1 MLFTQWPFPI
11 FFALVFAVHW
21 ILRTRPARS
30 TWLLIASYVFY
41 AAWDWRFLFLIILS
55 TAIDFFAAKRMADLS
70 DSIQRTRCLLV
81 SLISNLGIL
90 GFFKYFNFFVDSA
103 VSFSHSLGLT
113 LPAPSWRIILP
124 VGISFFTFQSM
135 SYTIDVYR
143 RQLEPTRSLRDFAM
157 FVAFFPQLVAG
168 PIVRASEFLPQL
180 GQRQRLSTIDF
191 RSYTTLFLAGLIKK
205 SCISDH
211 LAALVDPVFATP
223 EAYRASAI
231 WLAVLMYAIQIYCD
245 FSGYT
250 DMATACAGLLG
261 YDLPTNFHGPYLA
274 RNIRDFWQRWHQT
287 LSRWLKDYLY
297 IPLGGSRGTFSQT
310 QRNLLLTMLL
320 GGLWHGAGWNF
331 VIWGALHGGALVAYQ
346 FWKRQ
351 SRIRLPLVIAWAITM
366 YWICLTWIFFRSDA
380 YHQTMSLLDGF
391 VWFQNQGPR
400 VLPRTAGVIVVTLWV
415 LHWLN
420 ARLRP
425 LQSLHKLPGWL
436 FASLFGAAAAA
447 TLSFAQAD
455 ARPFIYFQF

>member
-1 MLFTQWPFPI
+1 MLFTQWPFPV
-11 FFALVFAVHW
+11 FFAVVFTVHW
-21 ILRTRPARS
+21 ILRTRSARS

-41 AAWDWRFLFLIILS
+41 ASWDWRFLFLIMLS
-55 TAIDFFAAKRMADLS
+55 TAIDFFAAQRMTGLS
-70 DSIQRTRCLLV
+70 DSIQRRRCLLV

-103 VSFSHSLGLT
+103 VTFSHSLGLPLHSPT
-113 LPAPSWRIILP
+113 WSIILP

-143 RQLEPTRSLRDFAM
+143 GQLQPVRSLRDFAM

-168 PIVRASEFLPQL
+168 PIVRAAEFLPQL
-180 GQRQRLSTIDF
+180 RQRQRLSQVDF
-191 RSYTTLFLAGLIKK
+191 RFYTTLFLAGLIKK

-211 LAALVDPVFATP
+211 LATLVDPVFASP
-223 EAYRASAI
+223 DAYRASAI

-245 FSGYT
+245 FSGYS

-261 YDLPTNFHGPYLA
+261 YQLPSNFNDPYLA
-274 RNIRDFWQRWHQT
+274 GDIRDFWQRWHQT

-297 IPLGGSRGTFSQT
+297 IPLGGNRGTFSRT

-331 VIWGALHGGALVAYQ
+331 VIWGVLHGVALVAYQ
-346 FWKRQ
+346 FWRRQ
-351 SRIRLPLVIAWAITM
+351 TRVRLPLFIAWAITM
-366 YWICLTWIFFRSDA
+366 YWTCLTWIFFRSQA
-380 YHQTMSLLDGF
+380 YQPTISLLDGF
-391 VWFQNQGPR
+391 VWFQDQGPR
-400 VLPRTAGVIVVTLWV
+400 VLPRAAGIIVITLWA

-425 LQSLHKLPGWL
+425 VHRVHKLPGWL
-436 FASLFGAAAAA
+436 FASLYGAAAAVA
-447 TLSFAQAD
+447 LSFAQAD
-455 ARPFIYFQF
+455 SLPFIYFQF